1 MARFRRTGMRSPIN
15 SRKHFVQF
23 ANTVVAAGARQPLTI
38 VTSVVAPAVATTQSV
53 VEGSVIKAIHLEY
66 WIIGSGAT
74 NTDTQFI
81 FTVEK
86 VPVGA
91 TGITFTQMANLMS
104 YENKRNIFYTSQGVL
119 GPMIDGSPSIPLIK
133 DWLLIPKGKQR
144 FGLGDKVQVSLAA
157 IGTTINLCGVAIYK
171 EYT

>member
-1 MARFRRTGMRSPIN
+1 MPRFRRRMQAPIN
-15 SRKHFVQF
+15 TRKHFVPF
-23 ANTVVAAGARQPLTI
+23 TNTVVANGVRQALT
-38 VTSVVAPAVATTQSV
+38 VVQSVVAPAVANV
-53 VEGSVIKAIHLEY
+53 FEVKEGSVLKAIHVEY
-66 WIIGSGAT
+66 WIINTGAT

-91 TGITFTQMANLMS
+91 PGVTFTNMSNLMS

-119 GPMIDGSPSIPLIK
+119 GPQIDGSPSIPVIK

-144 FGLGDKVQVSLAA
+144 FGLGDRIQVSLAA
-157 IGTTINLCGVAIYK
+157 IGTTINFCGISIYK